1 MKRSVVFEP
10 QAFPFILATA
20 IIYTNYYLL
29 KPYILY
35 LTDVEALFEHA
46 AANHVFKCGAHD
58 GVALARLH
66 VQEVDAEIQFAVHA
80 DASTFLDVL

>member
-29 KPYILY
+29 KPYIL
-35 LTDVEALFEHA
+35 
-46 AANHVFKCGAHD
+46 
-58 GVALARLH
+58 
-66 VQEVDAEIQFAVHA
+66 
-80 DASTFLDVL
+80 